1 VDSIIH
7 NDEIIALFG
16 IHGATGSHFVK
27 LALDAGYRVQALVPP
42 TSLSKVTIQHDDLTL
57 VEGTLDDGNAKSLAR
72 VVNRATYVVC
82 LLGKDV
88 LPPKR
93 DYPPHYLLQFCKT
106 LYPIMKES
114 SSTKLFLYQA
124 NSLAINQHGKA
135 PVLSR
140 ILKETSNLWL
150 GASSSSPRLKDH
162 DDVIQYIVK
171 EHQHS
176 SSNDE
181 HYNFHYIVTRP
192 GFLKR
197 GPSHKKLAASKS
209 LPGPIP
215 VTHVDLAEFTLHA
228 LLNEQLYNTCPYVVG
243 DGF

>member
-57 VEGTLDDGNAKSLAR
+57 VEGTLDDGNVKSLAR
-72 VVNRATYVVC
+72 VVNGATYVVC

-88 LPPKR
+88 LPSKR

-114 SSTKLFLYQA
+114 SHTKLFLYQ
-124 NSLAINQHGKA
+124 
-135 PVLSR
+135 VR
-140 ILKETSNLWL
+140 TCIL
-150 GASSSSPRLKDH
+150 
-162 DDVIQYIVK
+162 IIYYI
-171 EHQHS
+171 
-176 SSNDE
+176 
-181 HYNFHYIVTRP
+181 
-192 GFLKR
+192 
-197 GPSHKKLAASKS
+197 
-209 LPGPIP
+209 
-215 VTHVDLAEFTLHA
+215 
-228 LLNEQLYNTCPYVVG
+228 LLLLL
-243 DGF
+243 